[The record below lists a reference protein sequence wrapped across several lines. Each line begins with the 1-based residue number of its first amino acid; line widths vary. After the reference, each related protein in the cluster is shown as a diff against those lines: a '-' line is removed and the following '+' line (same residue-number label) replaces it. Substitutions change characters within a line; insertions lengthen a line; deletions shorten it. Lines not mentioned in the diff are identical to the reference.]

1 MTQFSKFRVA
11 TLGVSFATIAVLAAL
26 AQTRSAEAAT
36 GLSQCSGP
44 SRQKVIECCNRYV
57 AEHPQMWMTRSHTS
71 CREAVSCRS
80 VKKSLTSVALVRI
93 CLVKRPELELHGKEP
108 ETMQRSDIRLK
119 TDFHRVGT
127 TVLGLPLYRF
137 QYRNRPGVYLG
148 VMAQDVLKVEPSAVS
163 IGADGYYM
171 VDYGKLGIAMERVK

>member
-11 TLGVSFATIAVLAAL
+11 ALGVSFATFAVLAAL
-26 AQTRSAEAAT
+26 AQTGSAQAAR

-44 SRQKVIECCNRYV
+44 LLQKVIECCNGYV
-57 AEHPQMWMTRSHTS
+57 AEHPQMWMTRSHKS
-71 CREAVSCRS
+71 CREVVSCRRA
-80 VKKSLTSVALVRI
+80 KKSLTSVALVRI
-93 CLVKRPELELHGKEP
+93 CSVKPELDMYGKEP

-119 TDFHRVGT
+119 TDFHRAGT